1 MKELIKDLENCLIES
16 KNPILN
22 NMDQENDRKSENNIL
37 EAFKAV
43 GLKCCQELMDL

>member
-37 EAFKAV
+37 EAFNNSP
-43 GLKCCQELMDL
+43 LNIMLHQH